1 MTKHWQCIHKHWKT
15 LEKQVS
21 LNAAQKQHKLVCKT
35 HSEHNNLPAWFRTTN
50 SYMVATGLHGSAL
63 LRRYRSLFCHCRWWR
78 TAKNIKSCKS
88 AVKKQE
94 DMGYWQIHVERRVP
108 GTGSSTSVRK
118 RASVLSTRKMVHDIF
133 SQKPTRKKCRNLG
146 FFFMHFPYKGKC
158 AIRPNGLRKGT
169 LGSWTF
175 SERFSASTAGYYRVL
190 TGKT

>member
-1 MTKHWQCIHKHWKT
+1 MLC
-15 LEKQVS
+15 
-21 LNAAQKQHKLVCKT
+21 C
-35 HSEHNNLPAWFRTTN
+35 
-50 SYMVATGLHGSAL
+50 VATVRCSAIVDGDAQRKISSPASQQSKNKRIWDIL
-63 LRRYRSLFCHCRWWR
+63 TNRRRKKSTWYRYL
-78 TAKNIKSCKS
+78 
-88 AVKKQE
+88 
-94 DMGYWQIHVERRVP
+94 VP
-108 GTGSSTSVRK
+108 GTGTGSSTAVRK